1 MNKSQFIDQVADKAQ
16 LSKAAA
22 QRAVDAIFDTAE
34 GAISGAVHS
43 LGEVSI
49 PGFGKFSKKTRAART
64 GRNPR
69 TGAEIQI
76 PERSTIS
83 FTAGKNFRE
92 GTPSG
97 RRRAAGAAAG
107 AAVGAAAGAAVAAAA
122 GGSSKGRKS
131 TGGTASASTSGGTGA
146 RSGGASGGTSGGST
160 GGSTG
165 GGTTGN
171 GGKGGSGGGAAKTA
185 RGGGGG
191 GGSRGGRGG
200 GGAS

>member
-83 FTAGKNFRE
+83 FSAGKNFRE

-107 AAVGAAAGAAVAAAA
+107 AAVGAAAGAAVAGAVAAS
-122 GGSSKGRKS
+122 GGSKGRGKS
-131 TGGTASASTSGGTGA
+131 TGGTASASTSGGTGT
-146 RSGGASGGTSGGST
+146 RSGGASGGTTGGST
-160 GGSTG
+160 GGSAG
-165 GGTTGN
+165 GGS
-171 GGKGGSGGGAAKTA
+171 KGGSTGGAAKTA
-185 RGGGGG
+185 RGG
-191 GGSRGGRGG
+191 RGG
-200 GGAS
+200 GRAS